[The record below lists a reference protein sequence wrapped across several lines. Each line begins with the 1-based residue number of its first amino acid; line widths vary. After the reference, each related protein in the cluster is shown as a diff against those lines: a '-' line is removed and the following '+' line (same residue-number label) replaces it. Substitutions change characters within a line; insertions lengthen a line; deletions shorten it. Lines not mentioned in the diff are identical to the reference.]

1 MKRRTIWRLAII
13 SAGLLTL
20 VSPFGTWMAARAI
33 SYVASA
39 SDLPHIEIASTRGWL
54 LTGPVL
60 EGVSLQSAD
69 GRLLATAEEISLQV
83 FSSKLTS
90 SGLTVRIKVGEEGAE
105 VAPDSQRTVEPLP
118 LDLLPKLSVAR
129 GRFEVITPKILVVAD
144 GIGLD
149 YDPIDTAESSD
160 PRGRLRL
167 RASSVAVT
175 RLGEHLAE
183 GALVAAAY
191 LTPGAV
197 RLDSLNLK
205 TSLGTTNATLCAT
218 GELQWLAGYP
228 AQISLHLAGTD
239 TVEGI
244 EAELALSLN
253 GDLDPAALELALSG
267 TASHAGIGTVAV
279 ESHGAVRDG
288 SLAVEATLRMAEGAV
303 VIGSS
308 YDVDGDSLHLNAR
321 ITEGLEL
328 ATFFTSSRTDLG
340 VTSGSV
346 RMSGHPAAGTY
357 TAELEGRI
365 AGIAAL
371 PGKPVDVDVDA
382 ALSADGR
389 IEARFVSQ
397 LGSLT
402 GLGRVS
408 FKDGTYDI
416 GFDGSVLTSHLL
428 GFAAPPI
435 AVVGRAQ
442 PDSVKLKLTTP
453 RLPTESRPFGPL
465 QLEVTLAAGQV
476 QAALKLED
484 DLVAATAAID
494 LNRGDV
500 EAAQVAVS
508 QLALPRLLPNLGGS
522 LSARLRGGGKLG
534 LAGSRATGQIEL
546 QDLSYGQWTVG
557 GLTMLL
563 ELADGALRIDATGSG
578 LMATARLDTA
588 SFDGQLRFDRTT
600 LTRRRGEGELDSIL
614 FSGEFECSA
623 NTGTFETPHAALQL
637 RELEG
642 EIDGRPVRSEGIQ
655 LATYVDGQLNIER
668 LHIRGPYGNL
678 AASGTASVDSLAL
691 SVALDSLS
699 LSNLHD
705 SLDGL
710 VSGRLSLR
718 GSSSQPQAT
727 ASLFGDIGISGRAI
741 GRLGATATLG
751 DSLVAELSLEQERR
765 GGSGDVVRL
774 DTTLTI
780 GVAASRRDLLT
791 AGDDSTTGTATAV
804 LRARELDLGAVLSA
818 ALSDSIDGLLGF
830 AGTISFPLTQFTEG
844 ISLDAFTGVIEV
856 GQLDIT
862 GGPLRARLKEDSGS
876 FLTFDRQRA
885 VELDGFSI
893 PLELLRRWQDQTE
906 IAGRIDLSGGMD
918 GDGNPDLDVRLEEM
932 DLLVIDQFT
941 EDPLDLPDGT
951 VSGSGSIRGG
961 GETRRVDV
969 DLLVAFHE
977 SGDVR
982 GQLAHSASSLVAQ
995 VEWTTE
1001 VADIVTLDLTLPR
1014 NRQTEGIDWDSGEAQ
1029 LKTEGL
1035 NLFVFLERLPQLEEF
1050 DGFLAADLSVVGLG
1064 ANPQIGGQIDIED
1077 LRLSI
1082 ADVRPRL
1089 GFAAARVAF
1098 DGARGALEGFT
1109 GVPAK
1114 GPGEVTLGG
1123 FVGLDSAATFN
1134 YEIRL
1139 DVKDLPYV
1147 YDDLVSIDDIDA
1159 QIVFK
1164 SSGPGSLLQGEI
1176 QVNGGLAEPPLVDFT
1191 APPVPPRPEAVQMP
1205 FLENTQLDLVLTLS
1219 DLEIRNELTDI
1230 DLEGAAKVYGTF
1242 YKPRFQGEL
1251 RIPEGRVI
1259 ALNREFAFTKGRIVL
1274 DQLVPTYS
1282 ILDLTYDPLL
1292 LNPELDLEAM
1302 AQVMPID
1309 EDEPREVVMTL
1320 KGPAL
1325 SASPRFSSP
1334 GLEDADVITLLA
1346 FGSTSTANSDRA
1358 HLYEAAA
1365 AAAGQLLL
1373 SRQVQRLGL
1382 DEFQIMPSGTVLGTV
1397 GEPSLRMGKFFSFP
1411 LPVWVRYEALRREPS
1426 FGELQFEYKMT
1437 SYLTIDGTAH
1447 SELDLYGL
1455 GIGLKKDY

>member
-1 MKRRTIWRLAII
+1 VKRRTTWRLAII

-20 VSPFGTWMAARAI
+20 VSPFGTWMVARAI
-33 SYVASA
+33 SYVASG
-39 SDLPHIEIASTRGWL
+39 SDLPHIEITSTRGWL

-69 GRLLATAEEISLQV
+69 GRLLATAEEISLHI
-83 FSSKLTS
+83 FSNKLTS
-90 SGLTVRIKVGEEGAE
+90 SGLTVRINVDEEDAE
-105 VAPDSQRTVEPLP
+105 VAPASQRTVEPLP
-118 LDLLPKLSVAR
+118 LYFLPKLSVAR

-144 GIGLD
+144 GIDLD
-149 YDPIDTAESSD
+149 YAPIDTADHSD
-160 PRGRLRL
+160 PRGRLWL

-175 RLGEHLAE
+175 RQGEQLAE

-205 TSLGTTNATLCAT
+205 TSLGTTNATLRAI

-228 AQISLHLAGTD
+228 AQISLQLAGTD
-239 TVEGI
+239 TAEGI
-244 EAELALSLN
+244 EGELALSLN
-253 GDLDPAALELALSG
+253 GDLDPPALELSLSG
-267 TASHAGIGTVAV
+267 TASHPGIGDAAV
-279 ESHGAVRDG
+279 EGHGAIRDG
-288 SLAVEATLRMAEGAV
+288 SLALEATLRMAEGAV

-340 VTSGSV
+340 VTWGSASL
-346 RMSGHPAAGTY
+346 SGHPAAGTY
-357 TAELEGRI
+357 AAELEGRI
-365 AGIAAL
+365 TGVAAL

-389 IEARFVSQ
+389 IKATFVSQ

-402 GLGRVS
+402 GLGRLS
-408 FKDGTYDI
+408 FEDGTYDV

-435 AVVGRAQ
+435 AVVGRAL
-442 PDSVKLKLTTP
+442 PDSVRLKLTTP
-453 RLPTESRPFGPL
+453 RLPTESRPFGPVE
-465 QLEVTLAAGQV
+465 LEVTLAAGQV
-476 QAALKLED
+476 QAALTLED

-500 EAAQVAVS
+500 ETAQVVVS

-522 LSARLRGGGKLG
+522 LSARLQGGGKLG
-534 LAGSRATGQIEL
+534 FAGSRASGQIEL
-546 QDLSYGQWTVG
+546 HDVSYGQWTVG

-563 ELADGALRIDATGSG
+563 EVEDGALHIDASGNG

-623 NTGTFETPHAALQL
+623 NRGNFETPHAALEL

-668 LHIRGPYGNL
+668 LNIRGPYGNL

-699 LSNLHD
+699 LSAVHD

-710 VSGRLSLR
+710 VSGRLALH

-727 ASLFGDIGISGRAI
+727 ARLFGDIGISGRAI

-751 DSLVAELSLEQERR
+751 DSLVAVLSLEQERR
-765 GGSGDVVRL
+765 EGSGDVVRS

-780 GVAASRRDLLT
+780 GVTASRRDLLT
-791 AGDDSTTGTATAV
+791 AHDDSTTGTATAV
-804 LRARELDLGAVLSA
+804 LRARELDLSVALSA

-830 AGTISFPLTQFTEG
+830 EGTISFPLTQFIEG
-844 ISLDAFTGVIEV
+844 ISLDAFTGVVEV
-856 GQLDIT
+856 DQLDIT
-862 GGPLRARLKEDSGS
+862 GGPIRARLEDSGS

-893 PLELLRRWQDQTE
+893 PLELLRRGQDQTE

-918 GDGNPDLDVRLEEM
+918 GDGNPDLELRLEEM

-961 GETRRVDV
+961 GETRRIDA

-977 SGDVR
+977 LGDVH
-982 GQLAHSASSLVAQ
+982 GQLAQSVSSLVAQ

-1014 NRQTEGIDWDSGEAQ
+1014 NRQTERIDWESGEAQ

-1064 ANPQIGGQIDIED
+1064 ANPQIGGQVDIED
-1077 LRLSI
+1077 LQLSI

-1109 GVPAK
+1109 GVPVK
-1114 GPGEVTLGG
+1114 GPGEVALSG

-1147 YDDLVSIDDIDA
+1147 YDDAVSIDDIDA

-1176 QVNGGLAEPPLVDFT
+1176 QVKGGLAEPPLVDLT
-1191 APPVPPRPEAVQMP
+1191 APPVPPRPEAVQTP

-1219 DLEIRNELTDI
+1219 DLEIRNELADI

-1242 YKPRFQGEL
+1242 YTPRFQGEL
-1251 RIPEGRVI
+1251 SIPEGRVI

-1282 ILDLTYDPLL
+1282 ILDLIYDPLL

-1309 EDEPREVVMTL
+1309 DDELVEVVMSL

-1411 LPVWVRYEALRREPS
+1411 FPVWVRYEALRREPS

-1447 SELDLYGL
+1447 SELELYGL